1 MQLKD
6 SLNGYLRLPRSF
18 FGIPSPKENLPD
30 VGIVGVP
37 YDLTSSYFP
46 GCRFGPDAIRHATDS
61 ERSHSYALQIGRK
74 EFIDK
79 PPLSQR
85 ITIEDVGDLE
95 VAYRLPEQAV
105 YDISEASTKLAK
117 HGTFLLFLGGDHFI
131 TYPILR
137 GLSHAIDSE
146 IGIVYLDAHADFYDD
161 IGGAQYSHATTLKRI
176 VADDLV
182 KIDHV
187 LAYDVRSAL
196 PEQVKELNDGN
207 LPLVQDI
214 ASFTNKLKEINENVD
229 RIYLSLDLDVL
240 SPELV
245 PGVSHPESGGLSIKD
260 VVTIL
265 RDLFKTRKVQWADLV
280 EFNPLLDQTGVTS
293 THARDL
299 VKEIL
304 SGFAYQ
310 KEYK

>member
-1 MQLKD
+1 MRLKD
-6 SLNGYLRLPRSF
+6 SLNGYLRLPRTF
-18 FGIPSPKENLPD
+18 FGIPSPKVNLPD
-30 VGIVGVP
+30 VGILGIP

-46 GCRFGPDAIRHATDS
+46 GCRFGPDAIRQATDS
-61 ERSHSYALQIGRK
+61 ERSHSYSLQIGRK
-74 EFIDK
+74 EFIENE
-79 PPLSQR
+79 PLSKR

-95 VAYRLPEQAV
+95 VVYRLPEQAV
-105 YDISEASTKLAK
+105 YDISEASSKLAK

-137 GLSHAIDSE
+137 GLSRAGDRD

-161 IGGAQYSHATTLKRI
+161 MGGTQYSHATTLKRI
-176 VADDLV
+176 VADELV
-182 KIDHV
+182 KLENV

-196 PEQVKELNDGN
+196 PEQVKELNNGS
-207 LPLVQDI
+207 LPLVQDMT
-214 ASFTNKLKEINENVD
+214 SFTKRLNEINERVD
-229 RIYLSLDLDVL
+229 LIYLSLDLDVL
-240 SPELV
+240 TPELV
-245 PGVSHPESGGLSIKD
+245 PGVSHSESGGVSFKEI
-260 VVTIL
+260 VTIL
-265 RDLFKTRKVQWADLV
+265 REIFATRKVQYADLV
-280 EFNPLLDQTGVTS
+280 EFNPLLDRTGVTS

>member
-6 SLNGYLRLPRSF
+6 SLNGYLRLTRSF
-18 FGIPSPKENLPD
+18 FGIPSPKDNLPD

-46 GCRFGPDAIRHATDS
+46 GCRFGPDAIRQATDS
-61 ERSHSYALQIGRK
+61 ERSHSYSLQIGQK
-74 EFIDK
+74 EFIDA

-95 VAYRLPEQAV
+95 VVYRLPEQAI
-105 YDISEASTKLAK
+105 YDISEASAKLAK
-117 HGTFLLFLGGDHFI
+117 HGTYLLFLGGDHFI
-131 TYPILR
+131 TYPVLR
-137 GLSHAIDSE
+137 GLTRTIDGE

-161 IGGAQYSHATTLKRI
+161 MGGTQYSHATTLKRI

-182 KIDHV
+182 KLENI

-196 PEQVKELNDGN
+196 PEQVKELNN
-207 LPLVQDI
+207 KSLPRVQDMK
-214 ASFTNKLKEINENVD
+214 SFTNKLEEINEKVD
-229 RIYLSLDLDVL
+229 QIYLSLDLDVL
-240 SPELV
+240 SPALV
-245 PGVSHPESGGLSIKD
+245 PGVSHPESGGLSFKEI
-260 VVTIL
+260 VMIL
-265 RDLFKTRKVQWADLV
+265 RELFMTRKVQYADLV
-280 EFNPLLDQTGVTS
+280 EFNPLLDRTGVTS